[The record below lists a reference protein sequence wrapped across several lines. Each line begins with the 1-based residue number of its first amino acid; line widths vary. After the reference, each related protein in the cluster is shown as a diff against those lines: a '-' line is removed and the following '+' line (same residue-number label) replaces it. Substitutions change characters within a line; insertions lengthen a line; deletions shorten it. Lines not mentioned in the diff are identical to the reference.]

1 MKTGVL
7 LGAVM
12 VGLLWLLAGTRVDS
26 IEKKLSAATMDALL
40 SPQHDGLF
48 DNVKVTFSGQS
59 ATLSGTVGS
68 DADRVALA
76 RLVSREVRAGFGLN
90 PVRQVD
96 NHVQVDP
103 AQKTLKPRPWLLAVA
118 MEGKVTIAGVLPSD
132 ADKVTA
138 SQALASKLAP
148 QGTLL
153 DNQLQAPPNAQP
165 ATDLAATLR
174 ALPDLAGA
182 AEDDPAHYAIAVSTC
197 EGHWTQLAADR
208 SIAAI
213 SSALAAARPLANDIA
228 RATAALETWR
238 AGELEKARIARLAS
252 PSVGLLLLGKELRV
266 IGSVG
271 DEDSKRRLLIGL
283 STAYGDRK
291 LSDQL
296 QVAASVQP
304 GGDWQEALGSIPK
317 GTAAPALVV
326 LAPGAKPLAW
336 DGKGSIDDLKKLLAT
351 GTSSLSAQVIWDAFE
366 AARQAPATDSPQ
378 K

>member
-26 IEKKLSAATMDALL
+26 IEQKLSAATMDALL

-48 DNVKVTFSGQS
+48 DKVKVTFSGQS

-68 DADRVALA
+68 DADRVAAA
-76 RLVSREVRAGFGLN
+76 RLVSEGVRAGFGLN

-96 NHVQVDP
+96 NQVQVDP

-118 MEGKVTIAGVLPSD
+118 IEGKVTIAGVLPSE

-138 SQALASKLAP
+138 AQALASKLAP

-174 ALPDLAGA
+174 ALPDLAGV
-182 AEDDPAHYAIAVSTC
+182 AEDDSSHYAIAVSTC
-197 EGHWTQLAADR
+197 DGQWTQLAADR

-213 SSALAAARPLANDIA
+213 ASALAAARPLANDIA

-238 AGELEKARIARLAS
+238 AAELEKVRIARLAS

-304 GGDWQEALGSIPK
+304 GGDWQEALGSVPK
-317 GTAAPALVV
+317 STTAPALIV
-326 LAPGAKPLAW
+326 LAPGANPLAW

-351 GTSSLSAQVIWDAFE
+351 GTSSLSAQAIWDAFQ